1 MFDFFSFWPF
11 NRKPSVPLWE
21 TYSLHSQETQT
32 VGRMEGTVK
41 WFDTERGFGFI
52 VPASDGRDVFLH
64 IYDVRGGHNGNRP
77 YPEQGQRVRYTL
89 LVTAKDQHRAKDVE
103 ILG

>member
-1 MFDFFSFWPF
+1 
-11 NRKPSVPLWE
+11 
-21 TYSLHSQETQT
+21 
-32 VGRMEGTVK
+32 MEGTVK

-52 VPASDGRDVFLH
+52 VPENDGRDVFLH

-103 ILG
+103 IQGSERRRG